1 MPVDVRVRRLSPQEN
16 ANDCQ
21 DWHGCVPLQHAEGL
35 PATSSGPAWNTLR
48 ASPATGGAGAPENQA
63 NGRISFLPPTGRI
76 AAVKAFAG
84 EDYHVAVTYP
94 DDEAFELLSDPYVFQ
109 HEVEAVS
116 PL

>member
-1 MPVDVRVRRLSPQEN
+1 MIVRT
-16 ANDCQ
+16 
-21 DWHGCVPLQHAEGL
+21 WHGCVPLQHAEGFARHL
-35 PATSSGPAWNTLR
+35 ER
-48 ASPATGGAGAPENQA
+48 TGVEHAQENQGEWA
-63 NGRISFLPPTGRI
+63 HFFLATYWQDL

-94 DDEAFELLSDPYVFQ
+94 DDDAFELLSDPYVFQ

>member
-1 MPVDVRVRRLSPQEN
+1 MIVRTGTAVCHCNMLR
-16 ANDCQ
+16 
-21 DWHGCVPLQHAEGL
+21 GL

-48 ASPATGGAGAPENQA
+48 ASPATGALVRQENQA
-63 NGRISFLPPTGRI
+63 NGRISSCHLLAGS